1 MISWHQAAKTQSSQT
16 EMLRKLLILDMIG
29 ENEQR
34 RDVWEC
40 LVPSGKIEKSE
51 SDKVQS
57 MYQAPN
63 LTYIFI
69 FPTTSKFQSMDK

>member
-1 MISWHQAAKTQSSQT
+1 
-16 EMLRKLLILDMIG
+16 MIG
-29 ENEQR
+29 ENELR
-34 RDVWEC
+34 WNVWEC

-69 FPTTSKFQSMDK
+69 FPQPANFKAWISKLRITNQKEGKATR